1 MVPAYIMESEEHDAV
16 MLGRVD
22 EETVFVNDTYLII
35 WSLIMYALG
44 TFTGMLL
51 YTTAFMS
58 MI

>member
-1 MVPAYIMESEEHDAV
+1 MESDEHEAV

-22 EETVFVNDTYLII
+22 EKTVFVNDTYLII

>member
-1 MVPAYIMESEEHDAV
+1 MESDEHEAV

-22 EETVFVNDTYLII
+22 EQTVFVNDTYLVI

-58 MI
+58 MV